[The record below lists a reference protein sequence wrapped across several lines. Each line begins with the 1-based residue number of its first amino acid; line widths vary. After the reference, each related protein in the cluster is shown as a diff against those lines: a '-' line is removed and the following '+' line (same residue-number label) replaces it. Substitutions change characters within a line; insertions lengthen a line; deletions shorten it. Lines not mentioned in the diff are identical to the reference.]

1 MLVQDSTVK
10 AGIKD
15 SIVSLIK
22 HDSAVAYAT
31 STSNISSGPA
41 VLDLQNV
48 IVKYGDC
55 VVRVR
60 QISAFCS
67 SLLC

>member
-1 MLVQDSTVK
+1 VQDGTVK
-10 AGIKD
+10 AGTKY
-15 SIVSLIK
+15 SIVPLIK

-48 IVKYGDC
+48 MVKYGDR

-60 QISAFCS
+60 RISAFCS